1 MNKQGQLEKRKRIC
15 VPANDELKQEIL
27 DAYHNS
33 KYTIHPGSTR
43 MYHNLKRDY
52 WWKGM
57 KSAVAT
63 YVSKCMVCQQV
74 KAEYQRPSGMLQPLP
89 IPQWKW
95 EDISMDFID
104 GLPKTRR
111 GNDSIWVVVDRLTKS
126 AHFIP
131 VKSERN
137 ACTLAQLFIKEV
149 VRLHGVPKTIVSD
162 RDTIF
167 TSKFSQSNGDR
178 FMLEYSISPSI

>member
-1 MNKQGQLEKRKRIC
+1 
-15 VPANDELKQEIL
+15 
-27 DAYHNS
+27 
-33 KYTIHPGSTR
+33 
-43 MYHNLKRDY
+43 
-52 WWKGM
+52 M

-63 YVSKCMVCQQV
+63 NVSKCMVCQQV
-74 KAEYQRPSGMLQPLP
+74 KAEYQKPSGMLQTLQ

-126 AHFIP
+126 AYFIA

-137 ACTLAQLFIKEV
+137 ACTLA
-149 VRLHGVPKTIVSD
+149 
-162 RDTIF
+162 
-167 TSKFSQSNGDR
+167 
-178 FMLEYSISPSI
+178 